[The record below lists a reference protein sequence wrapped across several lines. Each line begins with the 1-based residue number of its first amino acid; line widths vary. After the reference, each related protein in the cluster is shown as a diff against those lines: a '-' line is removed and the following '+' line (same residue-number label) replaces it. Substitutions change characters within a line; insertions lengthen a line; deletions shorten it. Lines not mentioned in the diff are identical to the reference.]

1 MSITTLLL
9 FVAGAALLILGHKK
23 NNRAWLTVAAFFW
36 LASGNWSE
44 FATGFSNGMQ
54 SVVTPTASSSVK

>member
-1 MSITTLLL
+1 MSVITLLL

-23 NNRAWLTVAAFFW
+23 NNRVALTFAAFLW

-44 FATGFSNGMQ
+44 FANGFSDGMH
-54 SVVTPTASSSVK
+54 SVATPTVSSSGK